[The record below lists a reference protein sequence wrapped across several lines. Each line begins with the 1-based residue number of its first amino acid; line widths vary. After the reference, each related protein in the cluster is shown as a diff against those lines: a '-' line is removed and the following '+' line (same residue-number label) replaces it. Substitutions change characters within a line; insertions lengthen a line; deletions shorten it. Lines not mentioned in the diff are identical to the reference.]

1 MHFIIS
7 LVVNAIIVLIAAYI
21 LPKVEIRNFGAAIVV
36 ALLLGI
42 LNWSVG
48 WVLRGVFSAATL
60 GIAYLVPIIGGL
72 IRLVVTAI
80 VLKIVDALVPGFK
93 IHGFTNALILAVI
106 IALVSTL
113 VDRFLMPN
121 DADADNV
128 TMMISSVKYMLT

>member
-36 ALLLGI
+36 ALLIGI
-42 LNWSVG
+42 LNPTIG
-48 WVLRGVFSAATL
+48 WILRGALNIATL
-60 GIAYLVPIIGGL
+60 GIPALLGL
-72 IRLVVTAI
+72 GFIIRLVVTAI

-93 IHGFTNALILAVI
+93 IHGFTNAIILAVI

-128 TMMISSVKYMLT
+128 SMMISSVKYMLA